1 MQIQQVHKR
10 SIKTNGLRDSVIVGT
25 KELDKSTKYAEMV
38 IDILC
43 SFSYIKCYKVFKP
56 LSMK

>member
-1 MQIQQVHKR
+1 MQIQQMHKKR

-43 SFSYIKCYKVFKP
+43 SFSYINCYKVFKP
-56 LSMK
+56 L